1 MVNNRAL
8 VILALLAILA
18 WVANTS
24 LFIVDETQRGL
35 KLQFGE
41 IVQDDLKPGLHAKWP
56 LIQSVVL
63 FDGRV
68 LTFEST
74 QSRFLTAGRNEVIV
88 DAFVKWRV
96 INPTRFYEATRANL
110 QRAQSLIEP
119 RVEESLRN
127 AFGRLELADII
138 SEQRDGMLLAPRETL
153 DKLLRDELGVAILD
167 MRIKRIELPEG
178 VAQAVYE
185 RMRTERYRE
194 ARESRALGQEENE
207 KIRADADR
215 KRAVILAHARQDSE
229 VLRGEGDAQASAIYA
244 DAYGKNESFFR
255 FYRSLQA
262 YRDSFASGD
271 DTLVLSPDSG
281 FLRYFKG
288 SQPTP

>member
-8 VILALLAILA
+8 VILAVLAILA

-24 LFIVDETQRGL
+24 LFIVDETQRGI
-35 KLQFGE
+35 KLRFGE
-41 IVQDDLKPGLHAKWP
+41 IVQQDLKPGLHAKWP
-56 LIQSVVL
+56 LINTVVL
-63 FDGRV
+63 FDGRI
-68 LTFEST
+68 LTLEST
-74 QSRFLTAGRNEVIV
+74 QSRFLTAGRNEVLV

-96 INPTRFYEATRANL
+96 VDPARFYEATRADL
-110 QRAQSLIEP
+110 QRAQVLIEP

-127 AFGRLELADII
+127 AFGRLELSEII
-138 SEQRDGMLLAPRETL
+138 SEQRDGMLQTPRENL
-153 DKLLRDELGVAILD
+153 DKLLREELGVAILD
-167 MRIKRIELPEG
+167 MRIKRIELPNE

-207 KIRADADR
+207 KIRAESDR
-215 KRAVILAHARQDSE
+215 KRAVILAHARQESE
-229 VLRGEGDAQASAIYA
+229 VMRGEGDATASTIYA
-244 DAYGKNESFFR
+244 DAYGRNEGFFR

-262 YRDSFASGD
+262 YRDSFASGN
-271 DTLVLSPDSG
+271 DTLVLSPDSS